1 MRVLGWLIKKNRGWV
16 TLALLA
22 AILSNGSQIAYM
34 FFVGELVNQI
44 EVRSKIELSFFLL
57 MGVFLFSN
65 AVTQFLYQLAGR
77 YCTERAAHTLRMG
90 FLRAKLQSS
99 VREAEEDSVA
109 HAMSV
114 VQNELS
120 SANQYLSSTL
130 FEMAGMSVSGMIVF
144 AFLLFVNAKLTMVL
158 LLPTVLTLIYVVLS
172 GKKLSKIVTATLE
185 EKNNLNR
192 IAYSCV
198 DSFPMIKIFDAK
210 RFLLDRF
217 EQVLEKW
224 GIAEVKKDRM
234 FAIFNSLSGVLS
246 RLPLL
251 LLLLAGS
258 YMVLTGEILL
268 GTLIMFL
275 NLQKSVTQFVMN
287 LPSWIAGFKTFTVN
301 LSRIDVA

>member
-1 MRVLGWLIKKNRGWV
+1 MGVLRWLLRKNRGWV
-16 TLALLA
+16 ALALLM
-22 AILSNGSQIAYM
+22 AILSNGSQIAYLY
-34 FFVGELVNQI
+34 FVGELVNQI

-57 MGVFLFSN
+57 MGVFLISN
-65 AVTQFLYQLAGR
+65 AATQFLYQLTGR

-90 FLRAKLQSS
+90 YLRAKLQST

-120 SANQYLSSTL
+120 NANQYLSNTL
-130 FEMAGMSVSGMIVF
+130 FEMAGMSVSGILVF
-144 AFLLFVNAKLTMVL
+144 GFLLFVNAKLTMVI
-158 LLPTVLTLIYVVLS
+158 LLPTVLTLVYVVLS
-172 GKKLSKIVTATLE
+172 GRKLSKIVTATLE
-185 EKNNLNR
+185 EKNHLNR
-192 IAYSCV
+192 IAYSSV
-198 DSFPMIKIFDAK
+198 DTFPMIAVFDAK
-210 RFLLDRF
+210 SFLMDRF
-217 EQVLEKW
+217 EKALEKW
-224 GIAEVKKDRM
+224 GSAEVKKDRM
-234 FAIFNSLSGVLS
+234 YAIFNSLSGVLS

-251 LLLLAGS
+251 LLLLTGC

>member
-22 AILSNGSQIAYM
+22 AILSNGSQIAFM

-44 EVRSKIELSFFLL
+44 EGKSKIELSFFLL
-57 MGVFLFSN
+57 MGVFLLSN
-65 AVTQFLYQLAGR
+65 ATTQFLYQLTGR

-90 FLRAKLQSS
+90 YLRAKLQSS
-99 VREAEEDSVA
+99 VREAEKDSVA

-130 FEMAGMSVSGMIVF
+130 FEMAGMSVSGILVF
-144 AFLLFVNAKLTMVL
+144 FFLSFVNAKLTMIL
-158 LLPTVLTLIYVVLS
+158 LLPTVLTLVYVVLS
-172 GKKLSKIVTATLE
+172 GKKLSKIVTETLE

-192 IAYSCV
+192 IAYGCV
-198 DSFPMIKIFDAK
+198 DSFPMITVFDAK
-210 RFLLDRF
+210 SFLMNRF
-217 EQVLEKW
+217 ELVMEKW

-234 FAIFNSLSGVLS
+234 YAIFNSLSGVLS

-268 GTLIMFL
+268 GTLITFL

-287 LPSWIAGFKTFTVN
+287 LPSWLAGFKTFTVN

>member
-22 AILSNGSQIAYM
+22 AILSNGSQIAFM

-44 EVRSKIELSFFLL
+44 EGKSKIELSFFLL
-57 MGVFLFSN
+57 MGVFLLSN
-65 AVTQFLYQLAGR
+65 ATTQFLYQLTGR

-90 FLRAKLQSS
+90 YLRAKLQSS
-99 VREAEEDSVA
+99 VREAEKDSVA

-130 FEMAGMSVSGMIVF
+130 FEMAGMSVSGILVF
-144 AFLLFVNAKLTMVL
+144 FFLSFVNAKLTMIL
-158 LLPTVLTLIYVVLS
+158 LLPTVLTLVYVVLS
-172 GKKLSKIVTATLE
+172 GKKLSKIVTETLE

-192 IAYSCV
+192 IAYGCV
-198 DSFPMIKIFDAK
+198 DSFPMITVFDAK
-210 RFLLDRF
+210 SFLMNRF
-217 EQVLEKW
+217 ELVMEKW

-234 FAIFNSLSGVLS
+234 YAIFNSLSGVLS

-268 GTLIMFL
+268 GTLITFL